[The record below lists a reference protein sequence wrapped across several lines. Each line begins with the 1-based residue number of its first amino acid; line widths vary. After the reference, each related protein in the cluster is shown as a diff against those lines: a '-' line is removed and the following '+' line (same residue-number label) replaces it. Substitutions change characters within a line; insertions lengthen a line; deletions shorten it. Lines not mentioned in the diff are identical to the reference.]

1 MKRPET
7 IVVVDDENAQRV
19 ALTAILEEQG
29 YEVTSFGSTQA
40 AMDFIKTNVPDL
52 VLSDLGLP
60 DQHGSAFVEQLK
72 ALKPDIECILMTGYA
87 SVGSVVDAMRLG
99 VRDYLVKPFK
109 RAELL
114 NAVGRVLRTRSAKTP
129 GSPPYIS
136 KTNSEDLADDLIARY
151 VHKLNNALLPFV
163 FELDQHL
170 AHMDQF
176 NENDQR
182 KFKALHAEILAL
194 NTAIK
199 NTRAL
204 IKPR

>member
-1 MKRPET
+1 MKRLET

-19 ALTAILEEQG
+19 VLTAILEEQG
-29 YEVTSFGSTQA
+29 YEVASFGSTQA
-40 AMDFIKTNVPDL
+40 AMDFIKTSVPDL

-72 ALKPDIECILMTGYA
+72 ALNPDIECILMTGYA
-87 SVGSVVDAMRLG
+87 SVGSVVNAMRLG

-114 NAVGRVLRTRSAKTP
+114 SAVGRVLRTKDAKKP
-129 GSPPYIS
+129 GSS
-136 KTNSEDLADDLIARY
+136 VDVSVMNSEDLADDLIARY
-151 VHKLNNALLPFV
+151 VHKLNNAMLPFV

-170 AHMDQF
+170 AHINQF
-176 NENDQR
+176 NGSDQQ
-182 KFKALHAEILAL
+182 KLKALQAEMHAL
-194 NTAIK
+194 TMAIK
-199 NTRAL
+199 NTHAL